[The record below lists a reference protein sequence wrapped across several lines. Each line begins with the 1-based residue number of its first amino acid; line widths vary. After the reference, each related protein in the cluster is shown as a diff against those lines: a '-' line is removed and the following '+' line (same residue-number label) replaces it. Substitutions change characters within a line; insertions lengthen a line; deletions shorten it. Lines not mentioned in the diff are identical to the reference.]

1 MSDKDGKF
9 NKPERGSS
17 PLPDHIM
24 LSFWGDAK
32 TSAAISWRTDENSG
46 DSYILYRREGSADLL
61 RQEGLAVTVEFIS
74 DNTVD
79 AYTVVRCDPEP
90 GAQLTAGQLVR
101 LVVVRPQADPF
112 RAVPRVIGLSVQ
124 QAKHK
129 LLQAGL
135 HAEVMGGAQEGTV
148 TSQDPLPSHL
158 LHANGG
164 VKLYIN

>member
-61 RQEGLAVTVEFIS
+61 RQEGYQWLQFRSCWLLTV
-74 DNTVD
+74 
-79 AYTVVRCDPEP
+79 
-90 GAQLTAGQLVR
+90 
-101 LVVVRPQADPF
+101 
-112 RAVPRVIGLSVQ
+112 
-124 QAKHK
+124 
-129 LLQAGL
+129 
-135 HAEVMGGAQEGTV
+135 
-148 TSQDPLPSHL
+148 
-158 LHANGG
+158 
-164 VKLYIN
+164 